1 MIAPATNI
9 RPIRPVRPNVESSY
23 PNPSLDELVE
33 LCKDFGLIT
42 EIDAVQGIFH
52 ISCKDEKFVVS
63 PSEAEALIRGL
74 LIGYFAFNTR
84 DDLAL
89 ADWLD

>member
-1 MIAPATNI
+1 MIAPASNI
-9 RPIRPVRPNVESSY
+9 RPIRPNLESNY

-42 EIDAVQGIFH
+42 DIKTARGYFH
-52 ISCKDEKFVVS
+52 ISCKDEKFIVS
-63 PSEAEALIRGL
+63 PAEAEALIRGL

-84 DDLAL
+84 DDLGL